1 MYLDAQGQVIDGKSL
16 YTHHAVGVPGT
27 VAGLTHALQQWGTL
41 PLARLRRSK
50 VPSCA
55 ESNKKCVAIEKSAF
69 CCA

>member
-41 PLARLRRSK
+41 PLAR
-50 VPSCA
+50 CA
-55 ESNKKCVAIEKSAF
+55 ATGH
-69 CCA
+69 